1 VPCHFCQFRATRLA
15 LTFKLTVL
23 LGTDAAVRK
32 VPGEEKTMFT
42 RKRFLVLIL
51 PLLILGSL
59 LASAQTA
66 RPVQQFMLP
75 ASDKIPSADKSTKP
89 YAKPKPGA
97 GSAVIWREPTDIAS
111 RDLFYGPGSK
121 DRLPKGKLKFIKE
134 NKKGVN
140 PKFDVVDE
148 DGVKWGV
155 KFGNEAKPET
165 AATRLVWAVAQSGL
179 PIINK

>member
-1 VPCHFCQFRATRLA
+1 VPCHFCQFRATRLTLA
-15 LTFKLTVL
+15 FKLTVL

-32 VPGEEKTMFT
+32 LPGEEKTMFT

-66 RPVQQFMLP
+66 RPVQQFMLL

-89 YAKPKPGA
+89 DAKPKPGA

-111 RDLFYGPGSK
+111 RDLFYGPRKQGPASQ
-121 DRLPKGKLKFIKE
+121 GQ
-134 NKKGVN
+134 
-140 PKFDVVDE
+140 
-148 DGVKWGV
+148 
-155 KFGNEAKPET
+155 A
-165 AATRLVWAVAQSGL
+165 
-179 PIINK
+179 